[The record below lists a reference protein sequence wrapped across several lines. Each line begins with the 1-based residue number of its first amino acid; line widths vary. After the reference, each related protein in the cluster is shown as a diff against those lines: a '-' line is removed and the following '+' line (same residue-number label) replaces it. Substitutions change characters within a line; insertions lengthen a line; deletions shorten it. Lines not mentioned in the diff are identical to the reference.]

1 MTRTGIF
8 AKLKCKYYVRKEINS
23 STVWVLEMGTQV
35 LSVDECRYHEKCKV
49 TNLYIREENYMNEN
63 KTGVW
68 IRCMNGKEVKYNPRN
83 GMAPFNVGDV
93 VEVENS
99 DVYAMFKIETVEF
112 KGDLPITET
121 YMIKPLAKVSKT
133 TQPWQDTT
141 FDDAEPIEM
150 DVYRDGK
157 VNIIVPYWYEKLR
170 YRLQS
175 IKSTEATIIIIRITR
190 KETTNED
197 LEIKTCMIS
206 ADEIK
211 TDVLSISPPEP
222 ILCVSP
228 SNQPEPIT
236 AMSEAEKNWWKE
248 CCGGSETERGLRT
261 EIPTHI
267 DWNGEMSATLTFS
280 PEKIDE
286 IMNKLAETKKEKD
299 MYTKNLKDKIK
310 KVIYVDKE
318 MTVKEPMLD
327 GNGKP
332 VTKYKFY
339 RGMVKVVWN
348 CGTETVA
355 YTSRFDRFNREEG
368 FKTCVLKYLF
378 GNAGAHD
385 AVDFWTN
392 KYVKYPSSCIE
403 VTENLCKLEKILEK
417 DKYRKDDQKGLPH
430 AKFLRR
436 TVDRLVPSFSDDKL
450 HYAPEDEKLANEF
463 KKLAKKYFPELKCR
477 EIYINDRKQED
488 VFVAIK

>member
-1 MTRTGIF
+1 M
-8 AKLKCKYYVRKEINS
+8 
-23 STVWVLEMGTQV
+23 
-35 LSVDECRYHEKCKV
+35 D
-49 TNLYIREENYMNEN
+49 EN

-68 IRCMNGKEVKYNPRN
+68 VQTKGRHRKRLDSDDEIRLSI
-83 GMAPFNVGDV
+83 GDYIQV
-93 VEVENS
+93 FS
-99 DVYAMFKIETVEF
+99 DVDNVLFKVVSVEYNRSRGSSF
-112 KGDLPITET
+112 QKLLPVCSVFGEDDKAIDPTATGLHRLIYTKINSNNKMWFDGDL
-121 YMIKPLAKVSKT
+121 
-133 TQPWQDTT
+133 
-141 FDDAEPIEM
+141 
-150 DVYRDGK
+150 YRYINCVVRTSD
-157 VNIIVPYWYEKLR
+157 E
-170 YRLQS
+170 LQVVL
-175 IKSTEATIIIIRITR
+175 IRGTM
-190 KETTNED
+190 NED
-197 LEIKTCMIS
+197 LEIKTGTIS

-211 TDVLSISPPEP
+211 IGTLAPPPLSERRGSFLPYY
-222 ILCVSP
+222 
-228 SNQPEPIT
+228 QQKPIT
-236 AMSEAEKNWWKE
+236 ATSEAAKNWL
-248 CCGGSETERGLRT
+248 GGLSAPGESRMIYDDHGLSPYA
-261 EIPTHI
+261 PTHI
-267 DWNGEMSATLTFS
+267 VWNGETSATLTFS
-280 PEKIDE
+280 SEKLDE
-286 IMNKLAETKKEKD
+286 IMSELTENEEEKD
-299 MYTKNLKDKIK
+299 MYTEKLKDKIK

-318 MTVKEPMLD
+318 MTVKEPVLD
-327 GNGKP
+327 GNGKPLEEDGKP

-403 VTENLCKLEKILEK
+403 VTENLCKLEEIIEN
-417 DKYRKDDQKGLPH
+417 DKHREEERKGLPH

-436 TVDRLVPSFSDDKL
+436 TVDRLVPSFLDDKL

-463 KKLAKKYFPELKCR
+463 KKLAKKYFPELKCM

>member
-1 MTRTGIF
+1 M
-8 AKLKCKYYVRKEINS
+8 E
-23 STVWVLEMGTQV
+23 
-35 LSVDECRYHEKCKV
+35 
-49 TNLYIREENYMNEN
+49 EN

-68 IRCMNGKEVKYNPRN
+68 VQTKGRHRKRLDSDDEIRLSI
-83 GMAPFNVGDV
+83 GDYIQV
-93 VEVENS
+93 FS
-99 DVYAMFKIETVEF
+99 DVDNVLFKVVSVEYNRSRGLSF
-112 KGDLPITET
+112 QKLLPVCSVFGEDDKAIDPTATGLHRLIYTKINSNNKMWFDGDLYRYINCVVRT
-121 YMIKPLAKVSKT
+121 S
-133 TQPWQDTT
+133 
-141 FDDAEPIEM
+141 DD
-150 DVYRDGK
+150 
-157 VNIIVPYWYEKLR
+157 
-170 YRLQS
+170 LQVVL
-175 IKSTEATIIIIRITR
+175 IRGTM
-190 KETTNED
+190 NED
-197 LEIKTCMIS
+197 LEIKTGTIS

-211 TDVLSISPPEP
+211 VDTLTLPSRSEIRVSDLSHY
-222 ILCVSP
+222 
-228 SNQPEPIT
+228 QQKPIT
-236 AMSEAEKNWWKE
+236 ATSEAEKNWWKE
-248 CCGGSETERGLRT
+248 CYGGSETERGLRA

-286 IMNKLAETKKEKD
+286 IMNKLAGNEEEKD
-299 MYTKNLKDKIK
+299 MYTEKLKDKIK

-318 MTVKEPMLD
+318 MTVREPILD
-327 GNGKP
+327 SNGKPLERGGKP
-332 VTKYKFY
+332 VTKAKLY

-403 VTENLCKLEKILEK
+403 VTENLCKLEEIIEN
-417 DKYRKDDQKGLPH
+417 DKHREEERKGLPH